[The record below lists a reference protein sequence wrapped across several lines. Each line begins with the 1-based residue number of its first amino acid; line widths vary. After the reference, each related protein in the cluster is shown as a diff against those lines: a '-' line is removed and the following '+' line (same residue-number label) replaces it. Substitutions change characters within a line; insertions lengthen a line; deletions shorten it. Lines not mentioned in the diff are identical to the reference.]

1 MLYLINKI
9 STLSQTQTLV
19 RLFLHAKKLI
29 LEGVYFI
36 FWLYFREKI
45 SFVEDI
51 VDLKDLTY
59 KIEWRKFRIG
69 GISVFAP
76 VAIFKLKTDDKYTLT
91 SISYN
96 LNIRDGKNK
105 LIQI

>member
-1 MLYLINKI
+1 MLHFTGKI
-9 STLSQTQTLV
+9 KNYNWLQSITET
-19 RLFLHAKKLI
+19 FLHIKKSI

-45 SFVEDI
+45 NFAEDI

-59 KIEWRKFRIG
+59 RIEWRKFRIG

-76 VAIFKLKTDDKYTLT
+76 VAIFKLKSDDKYTLT